1 MVKLTSTYL
10 AERRAAVHT
19 DESFSKAVLEQALDA
34 AQAKLGSGEA
44 DEVDLD
50 AKITVRPYSVPTA
63 GIICAEVCV
72 VILGKRICKHVGI

>member
-1 MVKLTSTYL
+1 VVKLTTTYL

-44 DEVDLD
+44 DEGDFGRQDHCQTLFGAYRRNHLCRGMRCD
-50 AKITVRPYSVPTA
+50 SR
-63 GIICAEVCV
+63 
-72 VILGKRICKHVGI
+72 